1 MNAPANAAATY
12 RRNAVM
18 TASPEKLIKLL
29 YNAAIR
35 QMEQSRTYLADP
47 STTHCAEVGESLSKA
62 IGIVGELRTAL
73 DHEIG
78 GEISK
83 NLESL
88 YEYCLDELSSANI
101 QRQATPVDNALRVMR
116 TLKEAWDAVIPA

>member
-35 QMEQSRTYLADP
+35 QMEQSRTYLGDP
-47 STTHCAEVGESLSKA
+47 STTQCAELGECLSKA

-73 DHEIG
+73 DHEVG
-78 GEISK
+78 GEVSK

-88 YEYCLDELSSANI
+88 YEYCLDELSTANI
-101 QRQATPVDNALRVMR
+101 QRQAQPVDNALQVMR